1 MSTATE
7 HSHAPHAHD
16 EHGHGH
22 GEHLPF
28 QAHHFAD
35 MQQQFEAGKLGIWL
49 FLAQE
54 VLFFA
59 GLFCA
64 YAVFRANHP
73 EVFHNAHYHLNTLL
87 GAFNTIVLL
96 ASSLAVAWGVRCA
109 QLSNTKGIIYTHV
122 FTLACA
128 SLFLG
133 IKMVEYTHKWDEGI
147 FWGAKYAYQA
157 GAAPGHH
164 FHAWLQP
171 TMLVTLIA
179 GGLLAVIGLAK
190 GKAGKPVAGWT
201 LGAIGV
207 TVAAIGLGIIIGQ
220 GVNAATSPAAHGAP
234 SEHAASEHSAS
245 SDHAAEE
252 HAAADAVPTPDQA
265 SEPMVDR
272 SGAATDSVPAEKT
285 AGPDEAPAMPATPPI
300 NVTQA
305 NFFSIY
311 YFMTGIHAVHIIA
324 GIIALTWIV
333 ARAAANHFNSVYY
346 GPVEYVGLYWHL
358 VDLVWIYLF
367 PLLYLIR

>member
-1 MSTATE
+1 MSTVTE
-7 HSHAPHAHD
+7 HPPAEHAHD
-16 EHGHGH
+16 GHGHGH

-54 VLFFA
+54 VLFFG

-64 YAVFRANHP
+64 YAVYRSTHP
-73 EVFHNAHYHLNTLL
+73 EVFIDAHHHLNTLL

-96 ASSLAVAWGVRCA
+96 ASSLAIAWGVRCA
-109 QLSNTKGIIYTHV
+109 QLSNSKGIIYTHI

-128 SLFLG
+128 ALFLG

-157 GAAPGHH
+157 GATPGHH
-164 FHAWLQP
+164 YHGWLQP
-171 TMLVTLIA
+171 MMLTTLIG
-179 GGLLAVIGLAK
+179 GGLFALVGVLRT
-190 GKAGKPVAGWT
+190 KAGKPVSGWT
-201 LGAIGV
+201 LGAVGV
-207 TVAAIGLGIIIGQ
+207 TIASIGLGIIIGQ
-220 GVNAATSPAAHGAP
+220 GVNALTTPAQHASADHATDSH
-234 SEHAASEHSAS
+234 HAADELAV
-245 SDHAAEE
+245 AT
-252 HAAADAVPTPDQA
+252 AVPTAAQA
-265 SEPMVDR
+265 SAPLVDR
-272 SGAATDSVPAEKT
+272 TGAPPVVAPPEKT
-285 AGPDEAPAMPATPPI
+285 AGPDEVPAMPATPPI
-300 NVTQA
+300 AVTQA

-311 YFMTGIHAVHIIA
+311 YFMTGIHAVHIIG

-333 ARAAANHFNSVYY
+333 ARAAANHFNSQYY

-367 PLLYLIR
+367 PLLYLIKG

>member
-7 HSHAPHAHD
+7 HVSSEHGPAEHAHD
-16 EHGHGH
+16 GHGH
-22 GEHLPF
+22 DGHHEHLPF

-64 YAVFRANHP
+64 YAVFRATHP
-73 EVFHNAHYHLNTLL
+73 EVFKDAHLHLNTLL

-96 ASSLAVAWGVRCA
+96 ASSLAIAWGVRCA
-109 QLSNTKGIIYTHV
+109 QLSNSKGIIYTHV

-128 SLFLG
+128 ALFLG

-164 FHAWLQP
+164 YHGWLQP
-171 TMLVTLIA
+171 MMLTTMIV
-179 GGLLAVIGLAK
+179 GGLFALVGVLK
-190 GKAGKPVAGWT
+190 TKAGKPVAGWT

-207 TVAAIGLGIIIGQ
+207 TIASIGLGIIIGQ
-220 GVNAATSPAAHGAP
+220 GVNAITTPAHAAGNHVAHA
-234 SEHAASEHSAS
+234 EHASDDHAATAEHSA
-245 SDHAAEE
+245 DTTAA
-252 HAAADAVPTPDQA
+252 
-265 SEPMVDR
+265 
-272 SGAATDSVPAEKT
+272 
-285 AGPDEAPAMPATPPI
+285 APAMPATPPI

-311 YFMTGIHAVHIIA
+311 YFMTGIHAVHIIG

-367 PLLYLIR
+367 PLLYLIKG